1 MGGLCTRCR
10 PQVPKDENT
19 LVKHHGS
26 FLRPKK
32 TISAAF
38 SYGATSNH
46 ETETMLEPLEPQ
58 LTTVRSTIDINAAT
72 EEDFMTVPNISR
84 VVAHNIIDYR
94 RQIGGFRR
102 IEDLVL
108 VNGIGAGKLEKIRK
122 ELHVSK
128 SCNNLAQYSV
138 VENITPPSYVN
149 INTAAADI
157 ISTVSG
163 LTDEISD
170 KIVQYRVS
178 NGEYHHIND
187 LVEPAHIIDI
197 TTLLRVK
204 SKLRINESGFH
215 SRQAS
220 NVSSRLRNGS
230 TSNFQGFGPECVP
243 STRARVATPPMM
255 MDGRSIV
262 RIATW
267 NLQHCSSEKTRNPG
281 VREVVC
287 MTILENGVKIVG
299 VQELA
304 DDKALNEIV
313 NELNNPTLP
322 NIQRFK
328 STSTWKCC
336 VLPTAEGKLFQ
347 GTEYSG
353 FLWDESVV
361 NYNSSALV
369 KKSVGGKEFA
379 RQPMLGFFKV
389 GEVDLVL
396 VNLHMEDDATDVLM
410 RFGENVEDLP
420 EILDAVDHHIDE
432 EKRVVV
438 IVDDFNME
446 PDETEF
452 KAMRGKSYR
461 PVIPCNVPTNISRK
475 NMKGSRCRDNIWL
488 NQSAAAL
495 YTSEWKVVRNGLTN
509 PWIPDGW
516 SWGGVVSDHCPVWVQ
531 LFVDHNLRDKSS
543 ILDTDGL
550 TLKVDGLQNEN

>member
-1 MGGLCTRCR
+1 
-10 PQVPKDENT
+10 
-19 LVKHHGS
+19 
-26 FLRPKK
+26 
-32 TISAAF
+32 
-38 SYGATSNH
+38 
-46 ETETMLEPLEPQ
+46 
-58 LTTVRSTIDINAAT
+58 IDINAAT
-72 EEDFMTVPNISR
+72 EEDFMTLPNITR

-122 ELHVSK
+122 ECHVSK
-128 SCNNLAQYSV
+128 SCNNLAQLSV
-138 VENITPPSYVN
+138 PENMTPPSYVN

-163 LTDEISD
+163 LTDEISV
-170 KIVQYRVS
+170 KIVEYRVS
-178 NGEYHHIND
+178 NGPYHHIND
-187 LVEPAHIIDI
+187 LVEPAQIIDI

-230 TSNFQGFGPECVP
+230 TSNFQGFGPECVL
-243 STRARVATPPMM
+243 STRAKVASPPMV
-255 MDGRSIV
+255 MDGRSVV
-262 RIATW
+262 RVATW
-267 NLQHCSSEKTRNPG
+267 NLQHCSCDKTRNPG

-287 MTILENGVKIVG
+287 MTILENGVKILG
-299 VQELA
+299 VQEL
-304 DDKALNEIV
+304 DDENALNEIV

-328 STSTWKCC
+328 STSTWKCS

-353 FLWDESVV
+353 FLWEESIVD
-361 NYNSSALV
+361 YNNSALV
-369 KKSVGGKEFA
+369 KKSVGGKKFA

-389 GEVDLVL
+389 GKVDLVL
-396 VNLHMEDDATDVLM
+396 VNLHMEDDASDDLM
-410 RFGENVEDLP
+410 RFGENVKDLP
-420 EILDAVDHHIDE
+420 EILDAVDHHLDE
-432 EKRVVV
+432 EEKVVV
-438 IVDDFNME
+438 ILGDFSVG

-452 KAMRGKSYR
+452 EALGAKSYK
-461 PVIPCNVPTNISRK
+461 PVIPCNVPTNINRK
-475 NMKGSRCRDNIWL
+475 DMKGSRCRDNLWL
-488 NQSAAAL
+488 NQSATAL

-516 SWGGVVSDHCPVWVQ
+516 SWGGVVSDHCPAWVQ
-531 LFVDHNLRDKSS
+531 LFVDHDLEDKSS
-543 ILDTDGL
+543 ILVTDGL
-550 TLKVDGLQNEN
+550 TLKRAELNYKSYS